1 MVIQKLNIKGRPGRH
16 HSTINKT
23 PSIFT
28 QKKYNIGRP
37 TRVMPDS
44 LGTPTRQTRQT
55 RQTTPLT
62 PRGQIFEDVLKKNRI
77 YNKKIEIAE
86 NFVPDEDDIEKQQE
100 RMKMGIK
107 SPNAYFTEN
116 ILKRSRYTKKIGE
129 KRKLSDMFYDA
140 NEELELDNEWLGKP
154 DDPGGI
160 PHKAQDT
167 QDATRTK
174 IRRRNNRR
182 SLSRSSRRRSNR
194 TRSHSRS

>member
-1 MVIQKLNIKGRPGRH
+1 MVIQKLNIKGRPGRQGKPH
-16 HSTINKT
+16 PTVNKT

-28 QKKYNIGRP
+28 QKKRNIGHP
-37 TRVMPDS
+37 TRVTSVMPDS
-44 LGTPTRQTRQT
+44 RVTPTRQ
-55 RQTTPLT
+55 TPLT
-62 PRGQIFEDVLKKNRI
+62 PRGQIFEDILKKNETD
-77 YNKKIEIAE
+77 NKKIEIAE
-86 NFVPDEDDIEKQQE
+86 NFVPDEDDIEKKRE
-100 RMKMGIK
+100 RMKLGIK

-129 KRKLSDMFYDA
+129 KRKLSDMFHDA

-160 PHKAQDT
+160 PHKAQD
-167 QDATRTK
+167 ATK

-182 SLSRSSRRRSNR
+182 SRSRNRSRRRNR

>member
-16 HSTINKT
+16 HPTINKT

-28 QKKYNIGRP
+28 QKKHNIGRP
-37 TRVMPDS
+37 IRVMPDS
-44 LGTPTRQTRQT
+44 RGTPTRQTRQT
-55 RQTTPLT
+55 TPTPLT

-77 YNKKIEIAE
+77 YNKKIEISE
-86 NFVPDEDDIEKQQE
+86 NFAPDEDDIEKQRE

-160 PHKAQDT
+160 PHKAQDA
-167 QDATRTK
+167 QDTTRTK

-182 SLSRSSRRRSNR
+182 SRSRSRRRNR